1 MRICILGAGSL
12 GSAIGGVLTEGG
24 LDVWLMGRPGSVH
37 IETMRQKGLTLVE
50 GGAERTVKVNVATD
64 AREVGP
70 VDLLVVLVKSRS
82 TVEAIRGAGPLIGE
96 RTIALSLQ
104 NGLGNEEILIE
115 HLGKERVLGGRTY
128 AGGNLAAPGR
138 VVAGVK
144 GKTTLIGE
152 WDGTATER
160 VTGIAALLS
169 RAGLETQVS
178 PDVRAVIWSKLLVN
192 VSTGAICAITGLPY
206 GRLNRVREAV
216 DCGAAAVAEAMAVAR
231 AEGVTLPMT
240 DPREAWTRAVEGLP
254 FGFKTSMRQDIE
266 KGEKTEIDF
275 INGAVV
281 RLGEKWGVPTP
292 VNRTLVAAV
301 RAIEF
306 GQEEKSLPAASGGE
320 AE

>member
-1 MRICILGAGSL
+1 MKICILGAGSL
-12 GSAIGGVLTEGG
+12 GSAIGGALTAGG
-24 LDVWLMGRPGSVH
+24 LDVWLMGRPGSAH
-37 IETMRQKGLTLVE
+37 IEAMRQKGLTLIE
-50 GGAERTVKVNVATD
+50 GGVERTVKVRVATD

-82 TVEAIRGAGPLIGE
+82 TEEAIQGAGPLIGE

-115 HLGKERVLGGRTY
+115 RLGKERVLGGRTY

-138 VVAGVK
+138 VIVGVK
-144 GKTTLIGE
+144 GKKTLIGE

-160 VTGIAALLS
+160 VTGIAALLN
-169 RAGLETQVS
+169 RAGMDTQVS
-178 PDVRAVIWSKLLVN
+178 SDIRAVIWNKLLVN

-206 GRLNRVREAV
+206 GKLNQVKEAV

-231 AEGVTLPMT
+231 AEGVTLSIT
-240 DPREAWTRAVEGLP
+240 DPREAWNRAVEGLP

-281 RLGEKWGVPTP
+281 RLGEKRGVPTP
-292 VNRTLVAAV
+292 VNRTLVAAIKG
-301 RAIEF
+301 IEF
-306 GQEEKSLPAASGGE
+306 GLEKESC
-320 AE
+320 